1 MHFLVSHAK
10 GTLLTVP
17 VFVILR
23 KCTLT
28 FPSTPASKR
37 IHFFAGLLSIAISEN
52 LQNELVSQLYKD
64 SAMGEMMRETPDVA
78 RRRGEIQ
85 EMRGLL
91 QRALN
96 IVNEVRDFN
105 TFVPG
110 AK

>member
-1 MHFLVSHAK
+1 MQKVRCLQFLHLSFCESAPSPFLR
-10 GTLLTVP
+10 LLPRNAFAV
-17 VFVILR
+17 
-23 KCTLT
+23 
-28 FPSTPASKR
+28 
-37 IHFFAGLLSIAISEN
+37 FAGLLSIAISEN